1 MERKAYGRDFGL
13 SLRMGTTMFILGL
26 VYVLFFV
33 ALVQFTGVGIFGI
46 VLILGILSF
55 VQFFTSDKIALLA
68 SGAKVVEREQ
78 APELHDMV
86 ERLAAMADLPKPRVA
101 VIPTDVPNAFAT
113 GRSQKKSVVAV
124 TEGLWNRLEPQEIE
138 GVIAHELTHIA
149 NRDVMVMTI
158 ASFFAMVA
166 AMLARFGLYG
176 GMFGGGNRDRG
187 GGAPVWLILLAISIV
202 TYVIS
207 YVLMMML
214 SRYREYAADRG
225 AALITG
231 TPEYLMSALQKIA
244 SRITQIPQRDL
255 REVAGMNAFFIVP
268 TSVKRGFAE
277 LFMTHPPL
285 EKRLARLA
293 AISREMGRP
302 VEL

>member
-13 SLRMGTTMFILGL
+13 SLRMVATMFTLGL
-26 VYVLFFV
+26 LYVLFFV
-33 ALVQFTGVGIFGI
+33 FLLSFTNVGLFAVI
-46 VLILGILSF
+46 LILGVLAF
-55 VQFFTSDKIALLA
+55 VQYFTSDKIALLA

-113 GRSQKKSVVAV
+113 GRSPKRSVVAV
-124 TEGLWNRLEPQEIE
+124 TEGLWNRLDPQEIE
-138 GVIAHELTHIA
+138 GVLAHELTHVA
-149 NRDVMVMTI
+149 NRDVAVMTI

-166 AMLARFGLYG
+166 ATLARFGLFG
-176 GMFGGGNRDRG
+176 GMFGGGDRDR
-187 GGAPVWLILLAISIV
+187 GGAPVWLILFAVSLI
-202 TYVIS
+202 TYLVS
-207 YVLMMML
+207 YILMMMI

-225 AALITG
+225 SALITG
-231 TPEYLMSALQKIA
+231 APEHLMSALQKIA

-255 REVAGMNAFFIVP
+255 REVQGMNAFFIVP
-268 TSVKRGFAE
+268 TNVKRGFAE

-285 EKRLARLA
+285 EKRLARLG
-293 AISREMGRP
+293 AIAREMGRP
-302 VEL
+302 VDL